1 MALKSY
7 IMTTDFKAPYVT
19 ATGLAHN
26 PSEIRLKKYRR
37 GQIIKGELKHAN
49 NKPAFVL
56 VDGVC
61 VVPIS
66 AVKELVTKEI
76 VAGVDGSTTTKEAIE
91 KTIGLTKNNTNPK
104 VRYVDAMII
113 GSVVGFGIAYLLERQ
128 GILESTEGR
137 NYKLY
142 GALGGAVLA
151 SYLVYRRKTQ
161 MRIKSASKE

>member
-7 IMTTDFKAPYVT
+7 IMTSDVKAPYVT

-26 PSEIRLKKYRR
+26 PSAIRLKRYRR
-37 GQIIKGELKHAN
+37 GQIVKGELKHAN
-49 NKPAFVL
+49 NKPAFLL

-61 VVPIS
+61 VVPVAS
-66 AVKELVTKEI
+66 VKELVTKEI
-76 VAGVDGSTTTKEAIE
+76 VAGVDASSTTKETIE

-113 GSVVGFGIAYLLERQ
+113 GSVLGFGIAYLLEKQ
-128 GILESTEGR
+128 GYIESTEGR

-151 SYLVYRRKTQ
+151 GYLVYRRKTQ
-161 MRIKSASKE
+161 MKIRSASKE

>member
-7 IMTTDFKAPYVT
+7 ILTSDVKAPYVT

-26 PSEIRLKKYRR
+26 PTSIRLKRYRR
-37 GQIIKGELKHAN
+37 GQIVKGELKHAN
-49 NKPAFVL
+49 NKPAFLL

-66 AVKELVTKEI
+66 SVKELVTKEI
-76 VAGVDGSTTTKEAIE
+76 VAGVDASTTTKETIE

-104 VRYVDAMII
+104 VRYIDAMVI
-113 GSVVGFGIAYLLERQ
+113 GSVIGFGIAYLLEKQ
-128 GILESTEGR
+128 GYIESTEQR

-142 GALGGAVLA
+142 GALGGALLA
-151 SYLVYRRKTQ
+151 SYLVYRKKTQ
-161 MRIKSASKE
+161 LKIKVASKE

>member
-7 IMTTDFKAPYVT
+7 IMISDVKAPYVT

-26 PSEIRLKKYRR
+26 PSAIRLKKFRR
-37 GQIIKGELKHAN
+37 GQIVKGEMKHAN

-56 VDGVC
+56 VNGVC
-61 VVPIS
+61 VVPVS

-76 VAGVDGSTTTKEAIE
+76 MAGVDASTTTKETIE

-113 GSVVGFGIAYLLERQ
+113 GSVLGFGVAYLLEKQ
-128 GILESTEGR
+128 GYIESTEQR
-137 NYKLY
+137 NYKVY
-142 GALGGAVLA
+142 GAVAGAALA
-151 SYLVYRRKTQ
+151 AYLVYRKKTDVK
-161 MRIKSASKE
+161 IKMNPKE